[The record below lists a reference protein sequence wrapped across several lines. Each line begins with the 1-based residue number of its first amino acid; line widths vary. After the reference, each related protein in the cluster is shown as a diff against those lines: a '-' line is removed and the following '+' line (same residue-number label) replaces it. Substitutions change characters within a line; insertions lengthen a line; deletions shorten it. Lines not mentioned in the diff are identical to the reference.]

1 MCLGVPGRIT
11 DIRDERGTRM
21 ATVDFDG
28 VTKTICLAYVPEAVV
43 GDYTIVHAGFAITR
57 LDEESAQETL
67 RLMRDVGLLDDEGIF
82 YVYRQGGNE
91 VLRYGI
97 YALVHTGM
105 GVSLGVFLVL
115 LWRSLGRRDP
125 AQPS

>member
-67 RLMRDVGLLDDEGIF
+67 RMMRDVGLLDDEL
-82 YVYRQGGNE
+82 GG
-91 VLRYGI
+91 VDDSM
-97 YALVHTGM
+97 M
-105 GVSLGVFLVL
+105 GVTRTGDGAEGS
-115 LWRSLGRRDP
+115 S
-125 AQPS
+125 